1 MGYIFGMKNTDSND
15 LEVKEN
21 LVELVV
27 DYGPERD
34 ILRVK
39 NAIKRLPWYEERGY
53 NIATIKLPAGLSE
66 SSTQEEIETAVLV
79 EYREEEYKNFEA
91 FIKEKWDEFS
101 KCFEELKN
109 VPSLNLRDK
118 YTVVLTRYGMSGS
131 YDERKGEVIINLGRR
146 EKEQTVGII
155 FHEITHMTIE
165 ALIQKYQVGHW
176 YKERLVDLMMDKYFT
191 GLKDMQMIKEDVGA
205 VDKAFNAFFPDF
217 EAITRAI
224 GEKQ

>member
-39 NAIKRLPWYEERGY
+39 NAIKRLPWYKEQGY
-53 NIATIKLPAGLSE
+53 NIANIKLPAGLSE
-66 SSTQEEIETAVLV
+66 SSTQEEIETAVLA
-79 EYREEEYKNFEA
+79 EYREGEYKEFET
-91 FIKEKWDEFS
+91 FIKEKWHDLS
-101 KCFEELKN
+101 GCFEELKN
-109 VPSLNLRDK
+109 APSLNLKDK

-131 YDERKGEVIINLGRR
+131 YDERKGEAIINLGRR

-155 FHEITHMTIE
+155 FHEIIHMTIE
-165 ALIQKYQVGHW
+165 TLIKKYQVKHW

-191 GLKDMQMIKEDVGA
+191 GLKDMQNIKENVEV

-217 EAITRAI
+217 EAITKAI